1 MKKNKKSTANE
12 NDSVLEPEISQ
23 DALANLANKLKVDL
37 AKTTPSHTPLKSSRN
52 QKPSK
57 KNEKQ
62 EKQEISRTNGSR
74 QSKPDGDS
82 MDSRKGRKSKD
93 DKFKNEK
100 DHSGSKKSAGS
111 DSKVPQKLQE
121 RPRTKTDAPSELRP
135 SKSERKTNGV
145 KETTSAEPSL
155 LQEILALG
163 GTKEDLELVNDIDS
177 EEEIL
182 DSQPAKKGKK
192 KTDEKTVWVSLFP
205 ADDLDTKRTARPA

>member
-1 MKKNKKSTANE
+1 MKKNKKSTVKE
-12 NDSVLEPEISQ
+12 NDAVLEPEISQ

-37 AKTTPSHTPLKSSRN
+37 AKSTPSHTPSKSSRG

-82 MDSRKGRKSKD
+82 MDSKNGRKLKD
-93 DKFKNEK
+93 EKSKNEK
-100 DHSGSKKSAGS
+100 DHSGRKKYAGS

-121 RPRTKTDAPSELRP
+121 RPRTKIDAPSEPRP

-145 KETTSAEPSL
+145 KEPTSAEPSL

-182 DSQPAKKGKK
+182 DSQPAEKGRE
-192 KTDEKTVWVSLFP
+192 KTDEKTVRVSLFP
-205 ADDLDTKRTARPA
+205 ADDLDTKGIARPA